1 MRVYMDLCCFNRP
14 YDDQAQTRI
23 RIETEAKIMIQQK
36 IQDAECELLW
46 SAILDLECSFNPV
59 TAHRMAIMNWR
70 AEACAQIM
78 IDETVFEEAQR
89 LLASGI
95 GEYDALHVACAKVG
109 PADLF
114 VSTDDRLLKRLRTV
128 GGLQAK
134 LPQDA
139 LAVMERW
146 YED

>member
-1 MRVYMDLCCFNRP
+1 MRIYMDLCCFNRP
-14 YDDQAQTRI
+14 YDDQTQTRI
-23 RIETEAKIMIQQK
+23 RIETEAKITIQQK
-36 IQDAECELLW
+36 IKDAECELLW

-59 TAHRMAIMNWR
+59 TAHRLAIMNWH

-78 IDETVFEEAQR
+78 IDDTVLEDAQR

-95 GEYDALHVACAKVG
+95 GEYDALHAACAMVG
-109 PADLF
+109 QGDLF
-114 VSTDDRLLKRLRTV
+114 VSTDDRLLKRLQAV
-128 GGLQAK
+128 GRLAAM

-139 LAVMERW
+139 LAVMEGW

>member
-1 MRVYMDLCCFNRP
+1 MRIYMDLCCFNRP
-14 YDDQAQTRI
+14 YDDQTQTRI
-23 RIETEAKIMIQQK
+23 RIETEAKITIQQK
-36 IQDAECELLW
+36 IKDTECELLW

-59 TAHRMAIMNWR
+59 TAHRLAIMNWR

-78 IDETVFEEAQR
+78 IDDTVLEAAQR

-95 GEYDALHVACAKVG
+95 GEYDALHAACASVG
-109 PADLF
+109 QADLF
-114 VSTDDRLLKRLRTV
+114 VSTDDRLLKRLQAV
-128 GGLQAK
+128 SGLAAM

-139 LAVMERW
+139 LAVMEGW